1 MRKQDEDQNLGLL
14 IKLFVSMVFIFDLSL
29 LIII

>member
-1 MRKQDEDQNLGLL
+1 MRTQDGDQKLSLL

-29 LIII
+29 LTII